1 MCDYIV
7 EKEKRNTLHRMEM
20 GISHYYTF
28 FKIVS
33 VFTITSYMYRL
44 GIVKILI
51 VTLLRTE
58 KYLKVIS

>member
-7 EKEKRNTLHRMEM
+7 EKEKRNTSPKVEM

-28 FKIVS
+28 LKILCIY
-33 VFTITSYMYRL
+33 TITSYMYGL
-44 GIVKILI
+44 VIVKILI
-51 VTLLRTE
+51 VTLFRVE